1 VELRQLEYL
10 VAVVEEANFTRA
22 AERVH
27 VSQSGISAQIRELER
42 DLGAT
47 LIDRSGRSATL
58 TTAGRA
64 VVEHARAA
72 LASADAIR
80 RAVDDV
86 NGLIRGRLVVGMV
99 TGCTVVPLFNA
110 LASFHGAHPGVDIV
124 LVEDNSDRLVEQV
137 RTGSMD
143 LALVGTAGVPPVG
156 LDALVIISEGLVAAV
171 PDHHALA
178 NSRQTTLAALSE
190 HPLVCL
196 PVGTGIRTAFDQ
208 ACRTSDVR
216 VEIAL
221 QASAPEAV
229 ADLAARGMGIAI
241 LSASMA
247 ENYADRLK
255 AVPIQDVHVP
265 AVLALIWPRTKSPAL
280 QQLLRYSRL
289 AFGSEPPRS

>member
-1 VELRQLEYL
+1 MELRQLEYL

-99 TGCTVVPLFNA
+99 TGCTVAPLFNA

-156 LDALVIISEGLVAAV
+156 LDALLIISEGLVAAV
-171 PDHHALA
+171 PTHHALA

-196 PVGTGIRTAFDQ
+196 PVGTGIRTVFDQ

-221 QASAPEAV
+221 QATAPEAV

-255 AVPIQDVHVP
+255 AVPIEDVHVP
-265 AVLALIWPRTKSPAL
+265 AVLALIWPLTKSPAL